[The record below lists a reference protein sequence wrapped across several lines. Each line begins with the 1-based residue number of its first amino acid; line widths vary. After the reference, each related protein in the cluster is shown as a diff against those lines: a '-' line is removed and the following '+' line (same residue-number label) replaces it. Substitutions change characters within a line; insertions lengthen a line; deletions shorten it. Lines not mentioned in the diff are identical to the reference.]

1 MRRLKVYGLLALV
14 YSLVL
19 LGCEKSSGLLEDRD
33 QADDLRNSPEE
44 IKVNG
49 VDYDLSAYAVRNFTP
64 AEYPNGSALFAGI
77 ILEAENGELS
87 DGILF
92 SSVHIIHEDEIWT
105 PPLININREDDQ
117 VEIIVQ
123 NGPRWPEG
131 ADVDVVLNFIVEM
144 DGRLHSIRE
153 SDVEIEAIY

>member
-1 MRRLKVYGLLALV
+1 MKINGLLTLAFL
-14 YSLVL
+14 LVL
-19 LGCEKSSGLLEDRD
+19 FGCEKSSGLLEDRG
-33 QADDLRNSPEE
+33 QADDLRNIPEE
-44 IKVNG
+44 LEVNG
-49 VDYDLSAYAVRNFTP
+49 VEYDLSAYAIRNFSP
-64 AEYPNGSALFAGI
+64 EEYPNGSALFAGI
-77 ILEAENGELS
+77 ILEAENGELP

-92 SSVHIIHEDEIWT
+92 SSVRIIHEDEIWT
-105 PPLININREDDQ
+105 PPLVNMNREDDQ

-144 DGRLHSIRE
+144 DGRLHAIRD